1 MIKAASLSFDVKLPA
16 AEPELHQTKFLMQT
30 AGWRPGRPGRQV
42 ANMTH
47 LAQQLYEHQM
57 ATVVVDVGTI

>member
-30 AGWRPGRPGRQV
+30 AGWWLQAGGKHDTFSTT
-42 ANMTH
+42 A
-47 LAQQLYEHQM
+47 L
-57 ATVVVDVGTI
+57 